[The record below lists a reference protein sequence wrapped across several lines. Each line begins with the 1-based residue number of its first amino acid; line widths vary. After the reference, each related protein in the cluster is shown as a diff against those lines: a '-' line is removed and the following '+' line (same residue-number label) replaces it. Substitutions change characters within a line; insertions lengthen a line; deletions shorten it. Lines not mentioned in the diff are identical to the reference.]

1 MTGFNVYALDNGLSS
16 EKILG
21 CLEQNDAHGPLR
33 NRFATM
39 QAMGCAASRHDSLP
53 FVPGT
58 NNGALTRIRHSLGAK
73 ADDHLAGLMRRLP
86 PPTPHYV
93 FQQHLKPAIFLK
105 SCGTAKAVPFQNLVK
120 FRTQPDA
127 SRVHIS
133 MVQAHILR
141 QTQRYRVPRICNHF
155 S

>member
-73 ADDHLAGLMRRLP
+73 EAAGKRPDSGPSLREASLRCQSRRSLGWPHAEVATADSALCFPAASKARHLFEIMR
-86 PPTPHYV
+86 H
-93 FQQHLKPAIFLK
+93 
-105 SCGTAKAVPFQNLVK
+105 G
-120 FRTQPDA
+120 
-127 SRVHIS
+127 
-133 MVQAHILR
+133 
-141 QTQRYRVPRICNHF
+141 
-155 S
+155 